1 MGSKEHTRDR
11 EEPAS
16 MCWRERGW
24 SETPHRPEPQLWRS
38 GWDLHVANIRL
49 RFSCLGNGCQAQ
61 EVNLDKLL
69 DQLRQQSQEE
79 TLKTH
84 MEKARNFLKNMK
96 SR

>member
-1 MGSKEHTRDR
+1 MVRD
-11 EEPAS
+11 PLTGLNLS
-16 MCWRERGW
+16 
-24 SETPHRPEPQLWRS
+24 S
-38 GWDLHVANIRL
+38 GEVGGICMLLTFHL
-49 RFSCLGNGCQAQ
+49 CFSCLGNGCQAQ
-61 EVNLDKLL
+61 EDILDKLL